1 MKMVEIDFQ
10 LDVQGQTGA
19 NGLFEPQEIDEL
31 LDSTRSQIRQHIL
44 QRLSTLEYDE
54 HNQPVK
60 VLVIGT
66 YDADTE
72 QIEFTYNID
81 ACCNLMTMRAA
92 ALLSRV

>member
-1 MKMVEIDFQ
+1 MVEIEFQ
-10 LDVQGQTGA
+10 LDIEGDTGPDS
-19 NGLFEPQEIDEL
+19 LFDAQEVEEL
-31 LDSTRSQIRQHIL
+31 LDSTRAQIRQHIL
-44 QRLSTLEYDE
+44 KRLGTLEYDE

-66 YDADTE
+66 YDTDTE
-72 QIEFTYNID
+72 QIEFSYNID